1 MANELTVMSFFSDA
15 QDTVDISKDTLT
27 FYSNDYGMR
36 DDRLNASKVVIAKQ
50 PNGTYTLCTASN
62 AVNTMTVGMTGI
74 TNISLYKPYKPAKS
88 NRWEGHYELYL
99 ELSSPTM
106 RVMITKYTF
115 HKKDSQS
122 YFKSIKQFIKED
134 E

>member
-36 DDRLNASKVVIAKQ
+36 DDRLSASKIVIAKQ

-62 AVNTMTVGMTGI
+62 AVNTITVGMTGI
-74 TNISLYKPYKPAKS
+74 TNISLYKPAKS
-88 NRWEGHYELYL
+88 KGHYELYL

-115 HKKDSQS
+115 YKKDSQS
-122 YFKSIKQFIKED
+122 YFKSIKQFIKEGK
-134 E
+134 

>member
-1 MANELTVMSFFSDA
+1 MDNELTVMSFFSDA

-36 DDRLNASKVVIAKQ
+36 DDKLSASKIVIAKQ

-74 TNISLYKPYKPAKS
+74 TNISLYKPAKS
-88 NRWEGHYELYL
+88 NRCEGHYELYL